1 MVATTNSSHI
11 SHDLSENHDDKSI
24 AAGSSQR
31 ASIYTNRLTSI
42 LSASY
47 ADTDIRNAL
56 RTFDKTETQNTS
68 ALRRRLRL
76 DVQKEVIQC
85 NAEIINDFGGVA
97 QVC

>member
-1 MVATTNSSHI
+1 MESTISSSQI
-11 SHDLSENHDDKSI
+11 FHDLSENHDDKAI

-31 ASIYTNRLTSI
+31 TNIYANRLTSI

-47 ADTDIRNAL
+47 ADAEIRNAL

-68 ALRRRLRL
+68 LLRRQLRL
-76 DVQKEVIQC
+76 DVQKEVIEC